1 MRKIDIKE
9 YTVKARNQTG
19 ETIDAP
25 YDVRASL
32 VSILFHPDL
41 RLGAVEALER
51 DKLANKINDW
61 KDGHLLLEDAEY
73 DKLKGAL
80 DVVKG
85 FSKNDVPFIKR
96 ITEAETVE
104 KVVEAKK

>member
-1 MRKIDIKE
+1 MRKLDISN
-9 YTVKARNQTG
+9 YTVKGRNQEG
-19 ETIDAP
+19 EIIDAP

-32 VSILFHPDL
+32 ISVLFHSDL

-73 DKLKGAL
+73 EKIKGGIG
-80 DVVKG
+80 VVKG
-85 FSKNDVPFIKR
+85 FTRNDVEFVR
-96 ITEAETVE
+96 RVLEAETVPVME
-104 KVVEAKK
+104 KKD